1 MGLEIAEPKIWSF
14 PVDGSYPRIQPFT
27 LTELMHGIPDH
38 PNRLVRK
45 GSCLVMGVSSMP
57 KSAEEFDDMVKQEV
71 DRGIQKYLED
81 KPGTQLSDD
90 QINRFASVLRENYC
104 SYRTNSFRVFRY
116 VNERGTSIADG
127 LPYQGI
133 MTDMEWLAIL
143 YFDTQDITMLPYG
156 DSKGGPHSKL
166 FYDARAKIAASR
178 WGYDGNLGT
187 ALSGFCREGFTF
199 SVAKLPSTLEEMNQ
213 WWDTIRTVPRVR
225 LIQGIITETNLS
237 LEQVLSIISHP
248 PVL

>member
-1 MGLEIAEPKIWSF
+1 MGLEIVEPKIWSF
-14 PVDGSYPRIQPFT
+14 PVDGSHPRIQPFT

-38 PNRLVRK
+38 PNHLVRR

-57 KSAEEFDDMVKQEV
+57 KSAEEFGDMINQEADKAV
-71 DRGIQKYLED
+71 QKYHSTNPD
-81 KPGTQLSDD
+81 TQLSDER
-90 QINRFASVLRENYC
+90 INRLMHILRENYC

-116 VNERGTSIADG
+116 VDERGKSMADG

-156 DSKGGPHSKL
+156 DPKGGPHSNL

-187 ALSGFCREGFTF
+187 ALSEFSQRGFAFNL
-199 SVAKLPSTLEEMNQ
+199 AKLPATLEERQQ
-213 WWDTIRTVPRVR
+213 WLDTLRIVPRAR
-225 LIQGIITETNLS
+225 RIQGIITETSLS
-237 LEQVLSIISHP
+237 LEQVLPIISHP

>member
-1 MGLEIAEPKIWSF
+1 MSLEVIEPKIWSF
-14 PVDGSYPRIQPFT
+14 PVDGSHPRIQPFT

-38 PNRLVRK
+38 PNYLVRR

-57 KSAEEFDDMVKQEV
+57 KSAEEFDDMIRQDV
-71 DRGIQKYLED
+71 DRGIQQYQED
-81 KPGTQLSDD
+81 NPGTKLSDD
-90 QINRFASVLRENYC
+90 QINRFTSVLREHYC

-116 VNERGTSIADG
+116 VDDKGKSMADG

-133 MTDMEWLAIL
+133 MTDMEWLAVL

-156 DSKGGPHSKL
+156 DPKGGSHRNL

-187 ALSGFCREGFTF
+187 ALSEFSQRGFTF
-199 SVAKLPSTLEEMNQ
+199 NLAKLPSTLEMKQ
-213 WWDTIRTVPRVR
+213 WWDTKRTIPQAR
-225 LIQGIITETNLS
+225 LIPGIITETNVS